1 MKDPLLGRIFLLIF
15 SSLNNQIK
23 IKVMKSIQEAVA
35 SVQNAFPSIYT
46 KDDVV
51 KLLNSIQIEAPKGT
65 AKIDKQIVKDLSE
78 AIMDELR
85 SNVGN
90 LGCSEVCDLSS
101 AEFELYGNEIQLS
114 SVDIDT
120 DEITRNVVYGIAD
133 VIEDFFEELEEEDEE
148 ELVTEDSE

>member
-1 MKDPLLGRIFLLIF
+1 
-15 SSLNNQIK
+15 
-23 IKVMKSIQEAVA
+23 MKSIQEAVA

-51 KLLNSIQIEAPKGT
+51 KLLNSIEIEAPKGIT
-65 AKIDKQIVKDLSE
+65 KIDKQIVKDLSE

-85 SNVGN
+85 SNVDN
-90 LGCSEVCDLSS
+90 LGCSDVCDLSS

-120 DEITRNVVYGIAD
+120 EEITRNVVYGIAD
-133 VIEDFFEELEEEDEE
+133 VIEDFFEKLEEEEEEE